1 MKFATFPSAAALAVA
16 LLAVSAHAGFPDEEA
31 NSHFIRRLP
40 AGGNG
45 RGQGN
50 RNGGGGN
57 GTGAGKPGV
66 DDEIDVIVKW
76 KNTSVSTAQLF
87 WSISACM
94 RLSSSW

>member
-45 RGQGN
+45 KANGN
-50 RNGGGGN
+50 GNGGGN
-57 GTGAGKPGV
+57 GNGKPGA

-76 KNTSVSTAQLF
+76 KNSNVSEEVGMIMTHFIL
-87 WSISACM
+87 
-94 RLSSSW
+94 